1 MLCSNRVGQGNRK
14 KETGRQGRRSKRSI
28 KNEAQEQPE
37 AIQSLSR
44 AELIDKA
51 IKNLENKMTSNDVR
65 ATVGDFI
72 RLLQLQKELEQDSPR
87 EIKVTWVDPDE
98 NKADAEK

>member
-1 MLCSNRVGQGNRK
+1 
-14 KETGRQGRRSKRSI
+14 
-28 KNEAQEQPE
+28 
-37 AIQSLSR
+37 
-44 AELIDKA
+44 
-51 IKNLENKMTSNDVR
+51 MTSNDVR